1 MRKILY
7 DIEINQSSNAFIANM
22 KSNVKPQR
30 PLREYKGNTL
40 EEILDQIVRD
50 ILDENEE

>member
-1 MRKILY
+1 MSKILY
-7 DIEINQSSNAFIANM
+7 DIEINQTSTAFVANM

-30 PLREYKGNTL
+30 PLREYKGSTL

>member
-1 MRKILY
+1 MDKILY
-7 DIEINQSSNAFIANM
+7 DIEINRSPNAYMANL

-30 PLREYKGNTL
+30 PIREYKGATL
-40 EEILDQIVRD
+40 EEILDQLVRD

>member
-1 MRKILY
+1 MPKILY
-7 DIEINQSSNAFIANM
+7 DIEINQSSKAFVANM

-30 PLREYKGNTL
+30 PIREYKGITL

>member
-1 MRKILY
+1 MPKILY
-7 DIEINQSSNAFIANM
+7 DIEINQSPNAYLANM

-30 PLREYKGNTL
+30 PIREYKGSTL